1 MVGKSGDKM
10 ILAVKL
16 RRKINTRK
24 KTGPICDRNGLSKSG
39 VRTAARRLLF
49 TKLFLSVTVR
59 YPRGDRQLTSIWCDD
74 GAIRAFVP
82 PSPHRE
88 AIEKLPHWC
97 RSGVCRLRTREL

>member
-49 TKLFLSVTVR
+49 TKLFLSVTFTL
-59 YPRGDRQLTSIWCDD
+59 PLGDRQLASIWCDD
-74 GAIRAFVP
+74 GVIRAFV
-82 PSPHRE
+82 
-88 AIEKLPHWC
+88 
-97 RSGVCRLRTREL
+97 RLRHIAKLWRSYRTDATKLRLPI